1 MGLCLLV
8 AQYHRFFIGEMFF
21 KFIHLPGLCCD
32 SSRSAQTESI
42 GEAGFS
48 TVAAAVTTVPV
59 GQCLFPSQKNVLMLL
74 LLQGAL
80 SETIYLHAS
89 LAFVRCFVIHAIML

>member
-1 MGLCLLV
+1 MLL
-8 AQYHRFFIGEMFF
+8 
-21 KFIHLPGLCCD
+21 KLIHLPGLCCD
-32 SSRSAQTESI
+32 SSRSAQTERI

-74 LLQGAL
+74 LQGAL

-89 LAFVRCFVIHAIML
+89 LPFVRCFVIHAVML

>member
-1 MGLCLLV
+1 ML
-8 AQYHRFFIGEMFF
+8 F
-21 KFIHLPGLCCD
+21 KLIHLPGLCCD
-32 SSRSAQTESI
+32 SSRSAQTETI

-59 GQCLFPSQKNVLMLL
+59 GQCLFPSQKNVLLL

-80 SETIYLHAS
+80 SETIHLHAS
-89 LAFVRCFVIHAIML
+89 PFVRCFVIHAVML